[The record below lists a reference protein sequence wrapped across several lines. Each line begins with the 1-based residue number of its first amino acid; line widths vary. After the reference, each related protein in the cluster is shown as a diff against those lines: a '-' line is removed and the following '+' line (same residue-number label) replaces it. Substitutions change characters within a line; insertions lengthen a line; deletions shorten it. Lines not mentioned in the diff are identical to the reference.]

1 VWFLG
6 VLHRELICR
15 DRRYDRPRLSIPKED
30 DDILTVSDI
39 PIVSDFV
46 VSLDDRWRDF
56 GLDIMGLVRPL
67 KDYSVSRPPNLAEE
81 NSDIRK
87 RRLEDEKKKRNSRQ
101 ANLKDTATEAEKW
114 DNLKPGKSEAGPL
127 GKVPPTSSS

>member
-46 VSLDDRWRDF
+46 VSLDDR
-56 GLDIMGLVRPL
+56 
-67 KDYSVSRPPNLAEE
+67 
-81 NSDIRK
+81 
-87 RRLEDEKKKRNSRQ
+87 
-101 ANLKDTATEAEKW
+101 
-114 DNLKPGKSEAGPL
+114 
-127 GKVPPTSSS
+127 